1 MVKKMLVINF
11 KAYSQATGGE
21 ASEIA
26 EKCASAAEEFESEL
40 VLTPQSHDL
49 LRIDDTDATIY
60 SQHLSSFSP
69 GSHTG
74 HPVAEGLK
82 EAGAEGTL
90 LNHSERRIPDRDMLK
105 RSMDRAKE
113 NEMEVIICAQ
123 SPEEVG
129 ELSRLEP
136 DYIAFEPPELI
147 GGDTAVSEAEPELI
161 KKAYREA
168 EVPLLAG
175 AGINDSDDVEKA
187 VELGCDGVLVAS
199 GVIKSDNIEKAV
211 KELMSGL

>member
-1 MVKKMLVINF
+1 MKSMLVINF
-11 KAYSQATGGE
+11 KAYSQATGKE
-21 ASEIA
+21 ALEVA
-26 EKCASAAEEFESEL
+26 EKCASAAEEFKSEL
-40 VLTPQSHDL
+40 ILAPQSHDL
-49 LRIDDTDATIY
+49 LRLDDTEATIY

-74 HPVAEGLK
+74 HPVAEGL
-82 EAGAEGTL
+82 EDAGAEGTL

-105 RSMDRAKE
+105 TSIDRARK
-113 NEMEVIICAQ
+113 NEMEVILCAQ

-129 ELSRLEP
+129 ELSKLKP

-161 KKAYREA
+161 EKAYRQS

-187 VELGCDGVLVAS
+187 VELGCEGVLVAS
-199 GVIKSDNIEKAV
+199 GVIKSENIEESV